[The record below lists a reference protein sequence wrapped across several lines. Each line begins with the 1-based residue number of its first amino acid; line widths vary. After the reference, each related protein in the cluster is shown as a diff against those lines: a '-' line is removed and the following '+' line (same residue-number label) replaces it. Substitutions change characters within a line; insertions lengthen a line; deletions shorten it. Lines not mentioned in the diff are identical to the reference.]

1 MLKNPERYA
10 NERRVKYPARSQ
22 AIDAGRSPSGAIEE
36 MCRECMCQTDCSS
49 CPDRAC
55 WLFPYRPGADA
66 AGATQR
72 TPGIDVPSPEDY
84 AELRRLQDPDGSKA
98 QAMREVFAAARE
110 RARGGQAS
118 TTPEDVA
125 FDLAESDTTYS
136 ATAPRE

>member
-1 MLKNPERYA
+1 MKNPERYA

-36 MCRECMCQTDCSS
+36 MCRECLGQVDCST
-49 CPDRAC
+49 CTDRAC

-72 TPGIDVPSPEDY
+72 TPGDVPSDEQY

-98 QAMREVFAAARE
+98 RAFLERIEAAKTD
-110 RARGGQAS
+110 RAQEE
-118 TTPEDVA
+118 T
-125 FDLAESDTTYS
+125 
-136 ATAPRE
+136 